1 MLPTP
6 EYISTFIEQ
15 QFPAFYREEG
25 PKFIEF
31 VKAYYEWME
40 SEGKQTN
47 KTRNLFSTRDIDLTA
62 DAFVE
67 EFKKKY
73 LIGVP
78 KEIAGDKRFL
88 QKHIFDLYR
97 SKGSLDGLKLLFRL
111 LYNEEINVYIPS
123 YDMLKP
129 SHGNWIEKKYL
140 EISYT
145 DYNYNFNNKLITGGT
160 SGATAFVESFE
171 RTFGNDRIINIFY
184 ISHIQGT
191 FIIDE
196 KVTYEGL
203 EARNAPKILGSPVS
217 LTITASVP
225 DNAGGDILIPSSGN
239 GSGIGLKTSVSNT
252 INAGTSNATIIFK
265 VINGGSGYTANPTIT
280 VSAGSNSTGTGAT
293 FTGVTLKD
301 TTSFV
306 YSTSLL
312 NYAAYYPI
320 TETTIANTINSTTD
334 FITTANTNSFA
345 NNDRILYTTSAGN
358 TAITGLTNNTSYW
371 VVSANS
377 LGFKLSTT
385 RAGANI
391 NITSS
396 TGNGHNFYKDQVVRF
411 NALTDVANTTDFISI
426 PNNLF
431 ANGDHVT
438 YLVEAG
444 NTAISG
450 LSNNTIYYV
459 VNANTSGFKLATD
472 YAGAN
477 INITAGTS
485 EYGHTIAAIN
495 VSSYPLNSTSYGPSL
510 NNASLSTI
518 LNLGI
523 TFVTT
528 TIGTIDTLTG
538 INPGLG
544 YDGYISISVVDPLVS
559 PYGTPDIN
567 GNGIL
572 GNNAVIYGNVVIG
585 TGLVDTVRI
594 LNSGLGYYTK
604 NENIQLYNSTQANTS
619 KLSKATINLGGVGS
633 QEGFWS
639 DTRGFLD
646 SNKYIQDSYYYQE
659 YSYDIRSSK
668 ALDKYKKILKDL
680 FHPAGNEL
688 FGRSLMTST
697 DSSQQGRILNNITV
711 YRTLGAELATS
722 ATFNG
727 NSGVSNTFDYITVN
741 SNNELSDGDYVQ
753 YFQETANVE
762 SFNANTGVSNT
773 TYVITTSNTNSLVDG
788 DYVQYLTST
797 GNTVLSGLAY
807 NGRYYVVNATSSSLQ
822 LANTANGSP
831 INIVS
836 GISETGH
843 NLYQILPTVGGLAN
857 NSRYFVISANTT
869 TLQLSSSRNGPAIN
883 ISSTSRESIQ
893 YLRTVVPASG
903 NSVFILN
910 ISRLL

>member
-1 MLPTP
+1 MLPSP

-62 DAFVE
+62 DSFVE

-88 QKHIFDLYR
+88 QKHILDLYR

-293 FTGVTLKD
+293 FTGITLKD

-312 NYAAYYPI
+312 NYAPYYPI

-334 FITTANTNSFA
+334 FITTANTNNFA
-345 NNDRILYTTSAGN
+345 NNDRILYTTSTGN

-377 LGFKLSTT
+377 LGFKLSAT

-431 ANGDHVT
+431 ANGDHVR

-444 NTAISG
+444 NTAITG
-450 LSNNTIYYV
+450 LTNNTIYYI

-477 INITAGTS
+477 INITAGIS
-485 EYGHTIAAIN
+485 QYGHTIAAIN

-544 YDGYISISVVDPLVS
+544 YDGYISISVVDPLIS
-559 PYGTPDIN
+559 AYGTPDIN

-688 FGRSLMTST
+688 FGHSLLQAVDDT
-697 DSSQQGRILNNITV
+697 QQSKINNNITV
-711 YRTLGAELATS
+711 YRILESELAS
-722 ATFNG
+722 YIQFNARY
-727 NSGVSNTFDYITVN
+727 GVSNTGEYITVTGTN
-741 SNNELSDGDYVQ
+741 QFVDGDYVLYYQ
-753 YFQETANVE
+753 DTANAE
-762 SFNANTGVSNT
+762 SFNANTGVSNNI
-773 TYVITTSNTNSLVDG
+773 ITTSNTNELING
-788 DYVQYLTST
+788 DRVQYLVDT

-807 NGRYYVVNATSSSLQ
+807 NGKYYIINAMSSSLQ
-822 LANTANGSP
+822 LSTTVNGP
-831 INIVS
+831 AINIAS
-836 GISETGH
+836 GVTETGH
-843 NLYQILPTVGGLAN
+843 NLYQLLPPIGGLAN
-857 NSRYFVISANTT
+857 NSKYYVINSNTST
-869 TLQLSSSRNGPAIN
+869 FQLSASPGGPAIN
-883 ISSTSRESIQ
+883 ITSVSIE
-893 YLRTVVPASG
+893 TGHHFATAVPASG

-910 ISRLL
+910 ISRLT

>member
-1 MLPTP
+1 
-6 EYISTFIEQ
+6 
-15 QFPAFYREEG
+15 
-25 PKFIEF
+25 
-31 VKAYYEWME
+31 
-40 SEGKQTN
+40 
-47 KTRNLFSTRDIDLTA
+47 
-62 DAFVE
+62 
-67 EFKKKY
+67 
-73 LIGVP
+73 
-78 KEIAGDKRFL
+78 
-88 QKHIFDLYR
+88 
-97 SKGSLDGLKLLFRL
+97 
-111 LYNEEINVYIPS
+111 
-123 YDMLKP
+123 
-129 SHGNWIEKKYL
+129 
-140 EISYT
+140 
-145 DYNYNFNNKLITGGT
+145 
-160 SGATAFVESFE
+160 
-171 RTFGNDRIINIFY
+171 
-184 ISHIQGT
+184 
-191 FIIDE
+191 
-196 KVTYEGL
+196 
-203 EARNAPKILGSPVS
+203 
-217 LTITASVP
+217 
-225 DNAGGDILIPSSGN
+225 
-239 GSGIGLKTSVSNT
+239 
-252 INAGTSNATIIFK
+252 
-265 VINGGSGYTANPTIT
+265 
-280 VSAGSNSTGTGAT
+280 
-293 FTGVTLKD
+293 
-301 TTSFV
+301 
-306 YSTSLL
+306 
-312 NYAAYYPI
+312 
-320 TETTIANTINSTTD
+320 
-334 FITTANTNSFA
+334 
-345 NNDRILYTTSAGN
+345 
-358 TAITGLTNNTSYW
+358 
-371 VVSANS
+371 
-377 LGFKLSTT
+377 
-385 RAGANI
+385 
-391 NITSS
+391 
-396 TGNGHNFYKDQVVRF
+396 
-411 NALTDVANTTDFISI
+411 
-426 PNNLF
+426 
-431 ANGDHVT
+431 
-438 YLVEAG
+438 
-444 NTAISG
+444 
-450 LSNNTIYYV
+450 
-459 VNANTSGFKLATD
+459 
-472 YAGAN
+472 
-477 INITAGTS
+477 
-485 EYGHTIAAIN
+485 
-495 VSSYPLNSTSYGPSL
+495 LNSTSYGPSL

-544 YDGYISISVVDPLVS
+544 YDGYVSVSVVDPLIS
-559 PYGTPDIN
+559 AYGTPDIN

>member
-40 SEGKQTN
+40 DEGKQTN

-67 EFKKKY
+67 KFKKKY
-73 LIGVP
+73 LYGVP

-88 QKHIFDLYR
+88 QKHILDLYR
-97 SKGSLDGLKLLFRL
+97 SKGSMDGLKLLFRL
-111 LYNEEINVYIPS
+111 LYNEEINVNIPS

-129 SHGNWIEKKYL
+129 SHGTWVEKKYL

-145 DYNYNFNNKLITGGT
+145 DYNYNFNNKLITGST

-171 RTFGNDRIINIFY
+171 RTFGSNRIINIFY
-184 ISHIQGT
+184 ISNIQGT

-203 EARNAPKILGSPVS
+203 EATNAPKILGSPIS
-217 LTITASVP
+217 ITITSSVP
-225 DNAGGDILIPSSGN
+225 DNAEGNFLIPSSGN
-239 GSGIGLKTSVSNT
+239 GAGSGLKTSVAT
-252 INAGTSNATIIFK
+252 VINAGTSNATVTFR
-265 VINGGSGYTANPTIT
+265 VVNGGSGYTVNPTIT
-280 VSAGSNSTGTGAT
+280 VSAGSNSTGTGAI

-334 FITTANTNSFA
+334 FITTANTNNFA

-396 TGNGHNFYKDQVVRF
+396 TGDGHNFYKDQVVRF

-426 PNNLF
+426 SNNLF

-444 NTAISG
+444 NTAITG
-450 LSNNTIYYV
+450 LTNNTIYYV
-459 VNANTSGFKLATD
+459 VNANTSGLKLSST
-472 YAGAN
+472 YGGVN
-477 INITAGTS
+477 INITAGLT

-495 VSSYPLNSTSYGPSL
+495 VTSYPLNSTSYGPSL

-518 LNLGI
+518 LDQAI

-538 INPGLG
+538 INPGIG
-544 YDGYISISVVDPLVS
+544 YDGYVSVSVVDPLIS
-559 PYGTPDIN
+559 RYGTPDGN
-567 GNGIL
+567 GGIL
-572 GNNAVIYGNVVIG
+572 GNNAIVYGNVVIG

-594 LNSGLGYYTK
+594 LNSGLGYYIK
-604 NENIQLYNSTQANTS
+604 NEEIQLYNSTQANTS
-619 KLSKATINLGGVGS
+619 KISKATINLGGIGS
-633 QEGFWS
+633 QEGFWAG
-639 DTRGFLD
+639 TNGFLD
-646 SNKYIQDSYYYQE
+646 SNKRIQDSYYYQE

-668 ALDKYKKILKDL
+668 SLDKYKKILKDL

-688 FGRSLMTST
+688 FGHSLLQAIDDT
-697 DSSQQGRILNNITV
+697 QQSKINNSVTIYRILES
-711 YRTLGAELATS
+711 ELASS
-722 ATFNG
+722 ANFNARY
-727 NSGVSNTFDYITVN
+727 GVSNTGEYITVTGT
-741 SNNELSDGDYVQ
+741 NEFVDGDYVLYYQ
-753 YFQETANVE
+753 DTANAE
-762 SFNANTGVSNT
+762 SFNANTGVSNNI
-773 TYVITTSNTNSLVDG
+773 ITTANTNGLANGDRLQYLVD
-788 DYVQYLTST
+788 T

-807 NGRYYVVNATSSSLQ
+807 NGKYYVINATSSSIQ
-822 LANTANGSP
+822 LSATVSGSP
-831 INIVS
+831 INIAS
-836 GISETGH
+836 GFTETGH
-843 NLYQILPTVGGLAN
+843 NLYQLLPSIGGLAN
-857 NSRYFVISANTT
+857 NSKYYVINANTST
-869 TLQLSSSRNGPAIN
+869 FQLSTSPGGPTIN
-883 ISSTSRESIQ
+883 ITSTSIETGHHFAT
-893 YLRTVVPASG
+893 LVPASG
-903 NSVFILN
+903 NTVFILN
-910 ISRLL
+910 ISRLI